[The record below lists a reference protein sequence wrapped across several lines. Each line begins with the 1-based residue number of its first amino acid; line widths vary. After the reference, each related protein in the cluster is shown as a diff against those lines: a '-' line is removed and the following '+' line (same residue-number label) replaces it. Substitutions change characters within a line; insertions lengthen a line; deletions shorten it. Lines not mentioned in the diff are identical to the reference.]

1 MAEQTTQAAQTILGT
16 DFFKLVK
23 KRDGRMVPF
32 EEERITRAILKGMA
46 ASGEGGVE
54 DATRVRDRAMKEL
67 RRKYLPGYILGIEEI
82 QDVVETALITLD
94 YAKTAKAYIIYR
106 QKRAEIR
113 DQNREV
119 PEKVK
124 RLVEESKKYFRNP
137 LSEFV
142 YYRTY
147 SRWIEAEGRRE
158 TWIETVDRY
167 MSFMRENLGEK
178 LSEEEYA
185 ELRQAILE
193 QKIMPS
199 MRLLWAAGEACR
211 KNHATAYNC
220 SYIAITG
227 LNDFAEVMFLA
238 MSGLGVGFSVE
249 YQNVQMLPQIK
260 RQSGEMLPIHVI
272 GDSKEG
278 WGDALTAGMH
288 AWFDGK
294 DIEFDYSAVRPAGAR
309 LRVMGGKS
317 SGPGP
322 LRDLLEFARRR
333 ILGKQGR
340 RLEPIDVHDIVCK
353 VGEIVVAGGV
363 RRTALISLSDLDD
376 QDMRRA
382 KNGKFYLTEPQRSM
396 ANNSVAYNEKPT
408 AQQFLDEWLSLARS
422 GSGERGIFNRGGLK
436 HQMPLRRWKVFEQD
450 AATSGLN
457 PCGEINL
464 KSKQFCNLTNVIARR
479 EDTEETLLQKTR
491 LATILGTYQ
500 STLTNFPYISPEW
513 KKNCDDERLLGVSI
527 DGQWDS
533 EAVRNPETLRKMRE
547 KAISV
552 NEEYAARFGINPS
565 TAITC
570 AKPSGNT
577 SQFADVSS
585 GMHPRHSKH
594 YIRRVRIS
602 ASDALFQ
609 MVKDQKMP
617 YHPEVG
623 QSMESASTYVL
634 EFPVQAP
641 DGTIFKNDLTAVAQL
656 EYWKMVKVSYTEH
669 NPSITISVGEN
680 EWIEVANWL
689 YNNWEILGGLSFL
702 PRESKD
708 HIYALAPYE
717 EITEERYAEVR
728 ERFPSIDFSQI
739 MIYEREDETQ
749 GAKELACVAGVCE
762 VEVVV

>member
-1 MAEQTTQAAQTILGT
+1 MFLCGKKKLSTLKNNFRSSRMSITIRKNFLKNYMAEQTTQAAQAILGT

-32 EEERITRAILKGMA
+32 EEDRITRAILKGMA

-113 DQNREV
+113 DQNREI
-119 PEKVK
+119 PERVK

-178 LSEEEYA
+178 LSGEEYA

-272 GDSKEG
+272 GESKEG
-278 WGDALTAGMH
+278 WGDELTAGMH
-288 AWFDGK
+288 AWFGGK
-294 DIEFDYSAVRPAGAR
+294 DIQFDYSAVRPAGAR

-340 RLEPIDVHDIVCK
+340 RLEPIDVHD
-353 VGEIVVAGGV
+353 
-363 RRTALISLSDLDD
+363 
-376 QDMRRA
+376 
-382 KNGKFYLTEPQRSM
+382 
-396 ANNSVAYNEKPT
+396 
-408 AQQFLDEWLSLARS
+408 
-422 GSGERGIFNRGGLK
+422 
-436 HQMPLRRWKVFEQD
+436 
-450 AATSGLN
+450 
-457 PCGEINL
+457 
-464 KSKQFCNLTNVIARR
+464 
-479 EDTEETLLQKTR
+479 R
-491 LATILGTYQ
+491 L
-500 STLTNFPYISPEW
+500 
-513 KKNCDDERLLGVSI
+513 
-527 DGQWDS
+527 
-533 EAVRNPETLRKMRE
+533 
-547 KAISV
+547 
-552 NEEYAARFGINPS
+552 
-565 TAITC
+565 
-570 AKPSGNT
+570 
-577 SQFADVSS
+577 
-585 GMHPRHSKH
+585 
-594 YIRRVRIS
+594 
-602 ASDALFQ
+602 
-609 MVKDQKMP
+609 
-617 YHPEVG
+617 
-623 QSMESASTYVL
+623 
-634 EFPVQAP
+634 
-641 DGTIFKNDLTAVAQL
+641 
-656 EYWKMVKVSYTEH
+656 
-669 NPSITISVGEN
+669 
-680 EWIEVANWL
+680 
-689 YNNWEILGGLSFL
+689 
-702 PRESKD
+702 
-708 HIYALAPYE
+708 
-717 EITEERYAEVR
+717 
-728 ERFPSIDFSQI
+728 
-739 MIYEREDETQ
+739 
-749 GAKELACVAGVCE
+749 
-762 VEVVV
+762 